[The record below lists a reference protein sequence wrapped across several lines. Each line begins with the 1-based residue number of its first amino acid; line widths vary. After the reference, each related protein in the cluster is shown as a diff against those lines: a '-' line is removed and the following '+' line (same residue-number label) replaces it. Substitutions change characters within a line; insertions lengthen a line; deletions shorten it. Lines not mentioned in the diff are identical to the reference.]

1 MNSANLARMADPVK
15 PRRYSSTVRRQQAA
29 ATRSRILHAA
39 AALFTRQGYADTS
52 VAEIAERAGVS
63 VDTLYASVGRKPQL
77 LLAVHDMVLGS
88 ADEPI
93 PALQRDYVI
102 AVGRAEGARAKI
114 AVYAEALGRVL
125 PGAVPLSDAL
135 RIAGI
140 TDPECRA
147 VWDALN
153 DRRAANMRLFA
164 ADLRS
169 TGELRDDLT
178 DDDVAHLV
186 WSTNSPEFYLLVT
199 SRGRTPADY
208 AALVA
213 DVWTRTLLA

>member
-1 MNSANLARMADPVK
+1 VSDDVKTRSYRSAAR
-15 PRRYSSTVRRQQAA
+15 REQAR
-29 ATRSRILHAA
+29 ATRRRILQAA
-39 AALFTRQGYADTS
+39 AALFAAGGYADTT
-52 VAEIAERAGVS
+52 VAQIADRAGVS
-63 VDTLYASVGRKPQL
+63 VDTLYASVGRKPQM

-93 PALQRDYVI
+93 PARQRDYVA
-102 AVGRAEGARAKI
+102 AVRRAEGARAKI
-114 AVYAEALGRVL
+114 AVYAEALGRLL
-125 PGAVPLSDAL
+125 PDAVPLSDAL
-135 RIAGI
+135 RIAGL

-153 DRRAANMRLFA
+153 ERRAANMLLLT

-169 TGELRDDLT
+169 TGELREDLT

-186 WSTNSPEFYLLVT
+186 WSMNAPEYYLLVT
-199 SRGRTPADY
+199 SRGRTPAQY

-213 DVWTRTLLA
+213 DVWTRTLLASTEAES

>member
-1 MNSANLARMADPVK
+1 MSDDVK
-15 PRRYSSTVRRQQAA
+15 TRGYRS
-29 ATRSRILHAA
+29 ATRREQARATRRRILQAA
-39 AALFTRQGYADTS
+39 AALFAAGGYADTT
-52 VAEIAERAGVS
+52 VAQIADRAGVS
-63 VDTLYASVGRKPQL
+63 VDTLYASVGRKPQM

-93 PALQRDYVI
+93 PARQRDYVA
-102 AVGRAEGARAKI
+102 AVRRAEGARAKI
-114 AVYAEALGRVL
+114 AVYAEALRRLL
-125 PGAVPLSDAL
+125 PDAVPLSDAL
-135 RIAGI
+135 RIAGL

-153 DRRAANMRLFA
+153 ERRAANMLLLT

-169 TGELRDDLT
+169 TGELREDLT

-186 WSTNSPEFYLLVT
+186 WSMNAPEYYLLVT
-199 SRGRTPADY
+199 SRGRTPAQY

-213 DVWTRTLLA
+213 DVWTRTLLASTEAES